1 MSRTRIFL
9 PALLAALLLVSC
21 SPQQPVTQAEATPPT
36 STAEPVQPTADLVDF
51 EASPPAGCTVVS
63 LQPTPNPTE
72 AAVFP
77 PVSESD
83 WVQGSPD
90 AKVTI
95 IEYSEFQCPYCVQFA
110 PVLSQ
115 LYQDYP
121 EDVRVVFRHFPLSFH
136 DKAFLAAQAA
146 EAAGV
151 QNKFFEAKMFIF
163 DQQPTWVEL
172 TPQEFEAWIVEQADS
187 MGLDRQQF
195 AEDFAS
201 PKIKARVQFAL
212 DEAMRIGIPGTP
224 FVLIN
229 GRPYQG
235 PRDYHNLAA
244 VVNLL
249 KLEERQFSEC
259 PEMALD
265 LSKQHTA
272 TLKTEKGDIVIELF
286 AAQAPVTVNSF
297 VYLARN
303 GWFDGVIFHRVLPGF
318 VAQSGDPSGTGYGG
332 PGYAFSLE
340 VTPEL
345 RFDKA
350 GVLGMAN
357 AGPDSNGSQ
366 FFITYTPQPTLDGKY
381 SVFGQVI
388 AGMDVLE
395 KFQER
400 DPSKGGEL
408 PEGDRILKVIIE
420 EK

>member
-1 MSRTRIFL
+1 MSKIRIIL
-9 PALLAALLLVSC
+9 PLLLTALLLVSC
-21 SPQQPVTQAEATPPT
+21 RPQPSPPPEEATAT
-36 STAEPVQPTADLVDF
+36 STAKPALPTVEQGDF
-51 EASPPAGCTVVS
+51 EASAPANCTVVS

-83 WVQGSPD
+83 WVQGSPE
-90 AKVTI
+90 ATVTI
-95 IEYSEFQCPYCVQFA
+95 IEYSEFQCPYCAQFA
-110 PVLSQ
+110 PVLKQ
-115 LYQDYP
+115 LLEDYP
-121 EDVRVVFRHFPLSFH
+121 DDVRLVYRHFPLSFH

-146 EAAGV
+146 EAAGM
-151 QNKFFEAKMFIF
+151 QGKFFEAKTFIF
-163 DQQPTWVEL
+163 EQRPTWIEL
-172 TPQEFEAWIVEQADS
+172 SPQEFETWIVDQAETL
-187 MGLDRQQF
+187 GLDRQQF

-201 PKIKARVQFAL
+201 PEIKARVQFAL
-212 DEAMRIGIPGTP
+212 DEAQRIGIPGTP

-229 GRPYQG
+229 GRTYQG

-244 VVNLL
+244 VINLL
-249 KLEERQFSEC
+249 KLEEHQFSEC
-259 PEMALD
+259 PEMTLD
-265 LSKQHTA
+265 LSKQYIA
-272 TLKTEKGDIVIELF
+272 TLKTEKGDIVLELF
-286 AAQAPVTVNSF
+286 AKQAPMTVNSF
-297 VYLARN
+297 VFLARN

-345 RFDKA
+345 RFDKG

-366 FFITYTPQPTLDGKY
+366 FFITYAPQPNLDGKY
-381 SVFGQVI
+381 TVFGQIV

-395 KFQER
+395 KLQER

-408 PEGDRILKVIIE
+408 PAGDRILGVIIE